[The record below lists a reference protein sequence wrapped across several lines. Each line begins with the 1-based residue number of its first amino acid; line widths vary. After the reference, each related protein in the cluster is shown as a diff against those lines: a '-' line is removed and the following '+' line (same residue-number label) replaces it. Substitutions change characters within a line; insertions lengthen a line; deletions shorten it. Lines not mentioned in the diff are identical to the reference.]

1 MIEKE
6 DIKIGLEFVLPFRE
20 DEYEE
25 EVRRDLDRRINGED
39 CPVLPM
45 YKTDLETLDEF
56 QKTIVTAIRPIFKV
70 AGSPREY
77 FETSSEPRS
86 LGSFVKVACNNIK
99 DKVFY
104 LSTKDIME
112 RGETLIR
119 KKVESK
125 EGVAT
130 MINREGIK
138 EGLKFRLPNNKIE
151 RKHPGATDMC
161 ESVQYLT
168 TLKTPRGDK
177 NYVTLQVP
185 LFEVCGGPK
194 LISSADKKDPHCAW
208 VGEYIKV
215 RSDALGKKPLYI
227 SLGDVMQRGRRAID
241 ANLCY
246 REPEERLGVQLYLWW
261 QSQRREKYRME
272 HYGCSL
278 DPIDVLSKLSA
289 FTEQPT
295 GDADA
300 FRDITNGMY
309 DTFKVKN
316 HDYGNSFAELFKEC
330 GMTYAYGHLS
340 EKLKRVKSLMSDEAK
355 VKGESMRDSLLDLA
369 NYAILTIMELD
380 KTSMPKNA
388 PAEEKYDWYGS
399 PANIERIL
407 QREFN
412 NEMQKND

>member
-125 EGVAT
+125 EGVVT
-130 MINREGIK
+130 MINREDIK
-138 EGLKFRLPNNKIE
+138 EGLKFRSKSTRLI
-151 RKHPGATDMC
+151 
-161 ESVQYLT
+161 
-168 TLKTPRGDK
+168 
-177 NYVTLQVP
+177 
-185 LFEVCGGPK
+185 PK
-194 LISSADKKDPHCAW
+194 KC
-208 VGEYIKV
+208 V
-215 RSDALGKKPLYI
+215 
-227 SLGDVMQRGRRAID
+227 
-241 ANLCY
+241 
-246 REPEERLGVQLYLWW
+246 
-261 QSQRREKYRME
+261 
-272 HYGCSL
+272 
-278 DPIDVLSKLSA
+278 
-289 FTEQPT
+289 
-295 GDADA
+295 A
-300 FRDITNGMY
+300 FRDITNDMY
-309 DTFKVKN
+309 DTFKAKN
-316 HDYGNSFAELFKEC
+316 HDYGNSFSELFAEC

-355 VKGESMRDSLLDLA
+355 VKDESMRDSLLDLA

-399 PANIERIL
+399 PEHIKLRVETI
-407 QREFN
+407 
-412 NEMQKND
+412 NDKK

>member
-1 MIEKE
+1 MIDKE
-6 DIKIGLEFVLPFRE
+6 DIKIGLEFILPFRE

-25 EVRRDLDRRINGED
+25 EVRRNLDRRINGED

-77 FETSSEPRS
+77 FETSSEPLY
-86 LGSFVKVACNNIK
+86 LGSFVKVVCNKIK

-125 EGVAT
+125 EGVVT
-130 MINREGIK
+130 MINREDIK
-138 EGLKFRLPNNKIE
+138 EGLKFRMPSNKIE
-151 RKHPGATDMC
+151 RKHKGVTDMC
-161 ESVQYLT
+161 EFIQYLT
-168 TLKTPRGDK
+168 TLKTLRGDK

-185 LFEVCGGPK
+185 IFEVCGGPK
-194 LISSADKKDPHCAW
+194 LIRIADKKDPHCAW

-215 RSDALGKKPLYI
+215 RSDAIWKKPFYI
-227 SLGDVMQRGRRAID
+227 SLGDVMQRGLVD
-241 ANLCY
+241 NKTLKDMLCNG
-246 REPEERLGVQLYLWW
+246 REDKSARLFPKKW
-261 QSQRREKYRME
+261 
-272 HYGCSL
+272 
-278 DPIDVLSKLSA
+278 I
-289 FTEQPT
+289 
-295 GDADA
+295 A

-309 DTFKVKN
+309 DTFKAKN
-316 HDYGNSFAELFKEC
+316 HDYGNSFSELFAEC
-330 GMTYAYGHLS
+330 GMTYAYGHMA

-355 VKGESMRDSLLDLA
+355 VNGESMRDSLLDLA

-380 KTSMPKNA
+380 KTRK
-388 PAEEKYDWYGS
+388 
-399 PANIERIL
+399 
-407 QREFN
+407 
-412 NEMQKND
+412 

>member
-1 MIEKE
+1 
-6 DIKIGLEFVLPFRE
+6 
-20 DEYEE
+20 
-25 EVRRDLDRRINGED
+25 
-39 CPVLPM
+39 
-45 YKTDLETLDEF
+45 
-56 QKTIVTAIRPIFKV
+56 
-70 AGSPREY
+70 
-77 FETSSEPRS
+77 
-86 LGSFVKVACNNIK
+86 
-99 DKVFY
+99 
-104 LSTKDIME
+104 
-112 RGETLIR
+112 
-119 KKVESK
+119 
-125 EGVAT
+125 
-130 MINREGIK
+130 MINREDIN
-138 EGLKFRLPNNKIE
+138 EGLKFRMPNDIIR
-151 RKHPGATDMC
+151 RKYQVASFCLATDMC
-161 ESVQYLT
+161 ESIQYLT
-168 TLKTPRGDK
+168 TLKTPHGDK
-177 NYVTLQVP
+177 NYVTPKVP

-227 SLGDVMQRGRRAID
+227 SLGDVMQHGRRAID
-241 ANLCY
+241 ANLCHIFSTENPKNDWAY
-246 REPEERLGVQLYLWW
+246 NFICGGSRSGGK
-261 QSQRREKYRME
+261 KYRME

-309 DTFKVKN
+309 DTFKAKN
-316 HDYGNSFAELFKEC
+316 HDYGNSFSELFAEC

-355 VKGESMRDSLLDLA
+355 VKDESMRDSLLDLA